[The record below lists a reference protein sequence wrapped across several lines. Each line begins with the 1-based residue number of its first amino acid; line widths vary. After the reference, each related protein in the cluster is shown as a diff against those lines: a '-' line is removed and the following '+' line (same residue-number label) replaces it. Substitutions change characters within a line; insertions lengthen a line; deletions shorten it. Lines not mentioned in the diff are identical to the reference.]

1 MLLKFCAEQQAS
13 VIEENVRVMNVNE
26 MYGLLGFHNYEFIF
40 FEFGCEVDGRAMVEL
55 HFGQL
60 K

>member
-1 MLLKFCAEQQAS
+1 MYSK
-13 VIEENVRVMNVNE
+13 NVDD
-26 MYGLLGFHNYEFIF
+26 MYRLLGFHNYEFDF
-40 FEFGCEVDGRAMVEL
+40 FKFRCEVDRRAMVEL